1 MTEAILT
8 FDAKGVPIH
17 SRAYRLRRFL
27 NWFPLGLGYA
37 SLMFMRY
44 NLNPAKSAL
53 GDELMDIKEFG
64 FIFGTGALF
73 YFIGFMVNGP
83 RVDRKGGR
91 WGMLTGVTGAMT
103 ANLLMALVIY
113 GVTVL
118 GWRIPLFWP
127 LLILYSVN
135 MFFQS
140 LGAMAIVTT
149 KMPWFHVRERG
160 TFGFL
165 FGVMISLG
173 IYFAFDWGYAIRS
186 ATRAVVDVSGLGV
199 TAGIFQK
206 LLHSGNTGVDQNW
219 WMFMFPALFATPW
232 LLWMFLFLRNTPS
245 DTGKFQNFDPG
256 DQQVAERVLTL
267 REMLNK
273 IFRDPQHR
281 VLLIIC
287 AIEFCSGVVRNGVFQ
302 YYPLFAESVEFKKEF
317 FLTANW
323 GMCLMICG
331 ITGGFMTGWV
341 SDKFFGSRR
350 GPMVMILYAFM
361 TGAMFMILLSLDSNA
376 PGVGSTVTAVGVLI
390 IAMSIIG
397 VHGIL
402 SGTAAGDF
410 SGTKNTGKA
419 VGIVDGCV
427 YIGTGIHSVIMGF
440 FLTTGDAAKDPSSWI
455 AWPIVIIPF
464 VIIGAVLSLKIY
476 HAFPK
481 AGRAH

>member
-1 MTEAILT
+1 MALANLT
-8 FDAKGVPIH
+8 FDADGVPIH
-17 SRAYRLRRFL
+17 SQAYRFRRFL

-53 GDELMDIKEFG
+53 GDKLMDIKEFG
-64 FIFGTGALF
+64 FIFGMGAFF
-73 YFIGFMVNGP
+73 YFIGFMINGP
-83 RVDRKGGR
+83 LVDRKGGR
-91 WGMLTGVTGAMT
+91 WGMLTGVTGAMV
-103 ANLLMALVIY
+103 ANLLMALSIY
-113 GVTVL
+113 GVMVL
-118 GWRIPLFWP
+118 KWNISLFWT
-127 LLILYSVN
+127 LLILYAVN

-140 LGAMAIVTT
+140 LGAMSIVTT

-160 TFGFL
+160 TFGFI

-186 ATRAVVDVSGLGV
+186 ATRAVVDVSGLGI
-199 TAGIFQK
+199 TSGLFQS

-219 WMFMFPALFATPW
+219 WMFLFPALFAVPW
-232 LLWMFLFLRNTPS
+232 LIWMFLFLRNTPS
-245 DTGKFQNFDPG
+245 DTGKFQDFDPG
-256 DQQVAERVLTL
+256 DEQVAERALSL

-302 YYPLFAESVEFKKEF
+302 YYPQFAESVGFKKDF

-323 GMCLMICG
+323 GLCLMICG
-331 ITGGFMTGWV
+331 IAGGFMTGWI

-361 TGAMFMILLSLDSNA
+361 TVAMFMILLSLGGNA
-376 PGVGSTVTAVGVLI
+376 PGVGSMVTAIGVLI
-390 IAMSIIG
+390 IATAIIG

-427 YIGTGIHSVIMGF
+427 YVGTGIHSVIMGF
-440 FLTTGDAAKDPSSWI
+440 FLSTGDAAKDPSTWISW
-455 AWPIVIIPF
+455 PMVIIPF
-464 VIIGAVLSLKIY
+464 VIIGGLLSLKIY
-476 HAFPK
+476 HSFPNS
-481 AGRAH
+481 GRAH